1 MESQKRQFQRY
12 GVWAD
17 WVSIC
22 HSAFR
27 LPDFPYETDT
37 FGFIVSG
44 NALPNPTTGVRS
56 RAARGVR

>member
-1 MESQKRQFQRY
+1 VESQKRQFQRY

-37 FGFIVSG
+37 FGFIVS
-44 NALPNPTTGVRS
+44 
-56 RAARGVR
+56 